1 MKSLNLT
8 YNKKKAKNRKSN
20 LTLVIKCTLNNIL
33 IAAVKKNGDLL
44 FWTSSSVENFK
55 GKQRRSNFAAFQ
67 CGLSVST
74 KLKSLGFSHVNI
86 KFNGINRSRNSI
98 IRSLIRSGLV
108 IEKLNDTTKIP
119 HNGCR
124 VKKKRRK

>member
-33 IAAVKKNGDLL
+33 ISAVKKNGDLL

-74 KLKSLGFSHVNI
+74 KLRSLGFSHINI